1 MCSDFKI
8 TFMWDN
14 STLNFLCRGQG
25 GNAKLMSMTCIIRVS
40 AWVDEEYT
48 FSQTQ
53 GSLNWNRKIT
63 FGMQIYLLLI
73 YLSKNDLLSTY
84 PMPSTVVQLNSFF
97 FFLASFHVTL
107 SIYLTLS
114 SPLPMS
120 ISLYSLCLLF
130 PGFPE
135 NKFFSIIFLDSVYMH

>member
-97 FFLASFHVTL
+97 FFFGKFPCYSFRISHPL
-107 SIYLTLS
+107 LS
-114 SPLPMS
+114 SPHVHKSIFSMSVIPWLPW
-120 ISLYSLCLLF
+120 
-130 PGFPE
+130 
-135 NKFFSIIFLDSVYMH
+135 K